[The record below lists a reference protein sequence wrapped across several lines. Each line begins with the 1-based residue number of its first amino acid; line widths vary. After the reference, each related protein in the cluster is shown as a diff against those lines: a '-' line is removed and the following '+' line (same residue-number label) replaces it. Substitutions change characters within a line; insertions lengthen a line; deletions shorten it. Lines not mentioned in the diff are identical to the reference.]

1 MATAVAYTWDSQ
13 RQGREI
19 FPTWQIVIEKDRR
32 VIFYFHLTQSGH
44 YKKLGIVTKSL
55 TSWNSCLLVDVLESL
70 ILAPQAEHRKGNADH
85 IRFVRSVSLAYQS
98 WDCIYLIFHK
108 QELWTSKLL
117 ERQKLQSH
125 HYEINSWAV
134 IFTQRQWSIFQKT
147 FC

>member
-44 YKKLGIVTKSL
+44 YKEVGTVTKSL

-70 ILAPQAEHRKGNADH
+70 ILAPQAEHRKSNADH

-98 WDCIYLIFHK
+98 WDGLLHLFNISQTRALDLKVVGEAEIAISS
-108 QELWTSKLL
+108 LWDQFLNCNLYSKAMV
-117 ERQKLQSH
+117 
-125 HYEINSWAV
+125 N
-134 IFTQRQWSIFQKT
+134 FP
-147 FC
+147 